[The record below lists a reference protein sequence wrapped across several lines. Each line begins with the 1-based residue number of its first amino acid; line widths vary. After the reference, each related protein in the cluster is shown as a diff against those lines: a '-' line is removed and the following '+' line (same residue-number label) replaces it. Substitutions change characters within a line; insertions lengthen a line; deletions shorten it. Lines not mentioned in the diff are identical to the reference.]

1 MEGTVVCSCFCYVC
15 FACVGADLLRS
26 LCVKQVEGRDAI
38 AKSFSFTDFNEAF
51 GFMTRVA
58 LYADKVST
66 ELGRFVLAA
75 FCSLQSKHGRLIT
88 TQSGS
93 MSTTLST

>member
-66 ELGRFVLAA
+66 ERARLSWQHYAH
-75 FCSLQSKHGRLIT
+75 CQSTAG
-88 TQSGS
+88 
-93 MSTTLST
+93 